1 MNRAFFLDLSDLIL
15 EISIDGVGV
24 FYGYSVEHDIYDK
37 VAAFRSEIM
46 NAGSTYLGFSVAN
59 KDSSIDMYGK
69 RKYTHLD

>member
-1 MNRAFFLDLSDLIL
+1 M
-15 EISIDGVGV
+15 

-46 NAGSTYLGFSVAN
+46 SAGSTYLGFSVAN

-69 RKYTHLD
+69 RKYTHVD